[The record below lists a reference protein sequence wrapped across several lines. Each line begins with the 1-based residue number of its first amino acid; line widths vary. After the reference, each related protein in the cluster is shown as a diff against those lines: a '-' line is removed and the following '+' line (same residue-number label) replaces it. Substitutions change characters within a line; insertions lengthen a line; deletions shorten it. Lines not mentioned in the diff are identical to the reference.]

1 MMSIDDPRFA
11 NHSFDNSKYKVSI
24 KDMVNSYKKNPT
36 EEFSNSA
43 FGEANLKFDGT
54 KDLENSFTIPKDPKA
69 RDSISFYMH
78 QHRLDPGPK
87 YIVELDMTKK
97 SPTRNNPPR
106 IKIMNTK
113 IPTDIQLI
121 EAQAK
126 KTPASNFYN
135 PNKVQKV
142 LGTI

>member
-1 MMSIDDPRFA
+1 MSIDEMGFA
-11 NHSFDNSKYKVSI
+11 YQSFDNSKYKVSL
-24 KDMVNSYKKNPT
+24 KDMVNSHKKNPT
-36 EEFSNSA
+36 EEFANSA

-54 KDLENSFTIPKDPKA
+54 KDLQNSFIIPKDPKA
-69 RDSISFYMH
+69 RDFLSFYMY
-78 QHRLDPGPK
+78 QHRNDPGPK
-87 YIVELDMTKK
+87 YKVELDMSKK
-97 SPTRNNPPR
+97 SPTRDNPPR

-135 PNKVQKV
+135 PNKVHKV